1 MPTTISVNQPSTIN
15 HQPSTIIIVV
25 VLLVV
30 LLRLRLR
37 LILILIR
44 IIIIIIIIIITIL
57 SILSRFTIKVHKT
70 STNAFH

>member
-30 LLRLRLR
+30 RLRLRLR
-37 LILILIR
+37 LILIR

>member
-37 LILILIR
+37 LILIR
-44 IIIIIIIIIITIL
+44 IIIIIIIITIL